1 MAYNTAEARQE
12 MLDDVAAAADD
23 IGLALAAV
31 GAAFEQLDDY
41 NADKL
46 EQELFRP
53 LQLAYGRAQRTH
65 SEFAER
71 YGLPTRAFESA
82 SAGLPSQGVK
92 GFLDSAV
99 RAAGE
104 ADRTIGELQDS
115 MRPVEV
121 GDAELRAGLSEVR
134 RLIGDVPRRA
144 TELVRGLGR

>member
-71 YGLPTRAFESA
+71 YGLPTRAFDSA

-104 ADRTIGELQDS
+104 ADRTIAELQDS

>member
-1 MAYNTAEARQE
+1 MAYDTAQARQE
-12 MLDDVAAAADD
+12 LLDDVAAATDD

-46 EQELFRP
+46 EQDLFRP
-53 LQLAYGRAQRTH
+53 IQMAYGRAQRTH
-65 SEFAER
+65 NEFAER
-71 YGLPTRAFESA
+71 HGLPTRAFDAA

-92 GFLDSAV
+92 GFLDATV
-99 RAAGE
+99 RATGE
-104 ADRTIGELQDS
+104 ADRTLAQLQDS

-144 TELVRGLGR
+144 SELVRGLGR

>member
-1 MAYNTAEARQE
+1 MAYDSAQARQE
-12 MLDDVAAAADD
+12 MLDDVAAATDD

-46 EQELFRP
+46 EQDLFRP
-53 LQLAYGRAQRTH
+53 IQMAYGRAQRTH
-65 SEFAER
+65 NEFAER
-71 YGLPTRAFESA
+71 HGLPTRTFDSA

-92 GFLDSAV
+92 GFLDGAV
-99 RAAGE
+99 AATVR
-104 ADRTIGELQDS
+104 ADRTLAQLQDS

-144 TELVRGLGR
+144 SELVRGLGR

>member
-1 MAYNTAEARQE
+1 MAYDTAEARQE
-12 MLDDVAAAADD
+12 LLDDVAEATDD
-23 IGLALAAV
+23 IGVALAAV

-53 LQLAYGRAQRTH
+53 IQMAYGRAQRTH

-71 YGLPTRAFESA
+71 YGLPSRTFDSA
-82 SAGLPSQGVK
+82 SAGLPSLGVK
-92 GFLDSAV
+92 GFLDATVNAV
-99 RAAGE
+99 GE
-104 ADRTIGELQDS
+104 ADRTLAQLQDS

-144 TELVRGLGR
+144 SELVRGLGR